1 MLVLRLAIR
10 NLIGAGLKAWLNGIV
25 LSISFL
31 AIITTQAL
39 LKGMYE
45 QTAEAMIEAQLG
57 GGQYWQNDYDPYDPL
72 SFQNAHSAIPGDLEE
87 LIKKDQATAIL
98 VIQGTIYPEGRIRP
112 VVIKAI
118 DPDQQVLNLPTQV
131 LSGDS
136 DPIPALIG
144 HRMSEATGLK
154 QGDSFTL
161 QWRDANG
168 TFDARD
174 AVVSLV
180 MKTSVQSVDVGQVW
194 LPLEKL
200 QHLAEM
206 SNEAT
211 LVVLHR
217 DLTDNSQLPGWSF
230 KNQEYLL
237 RDVTEMVKSKS
248 MGSLIIYV
256 LLLCLALLAIFDTQI
271 FSIFRRKKEI
281 GTLMALGMTRG
292 RVIKLF
298 TLEGAMQAGLGALI
312 GAAYGIPLLSLFAD
326 KGWTLLETTDSYG
339 FALGEK
345 LYPVFTVGIIAG
357 TTILVF
363 IATTI
368 VSYLPTRQISKL
380 EPTEAL
386 RGRML

>member
-1 MLVLRLAIR
+1 MLVPRLAVR

-45 QTAEAMIEAQLG
+45 QTAEAMIETHLG
-57 GGQYWQNDYDPYDPL
+57 GGQYWQNNYDPYDPL
-72 SFQNAHSAIPGDLEE
+72 SLQNAHSEIPETLEG
-87 LIKKDQATAIL
+87 LIDKGKATAIL
-98 VIQGTIYPEGRIRP
+98 TIQGTIYPEGRIRP
-112 VVIKAI
+112 VLIKGI
-118 DPDQQVLNLPTQV
+118 DPDQQILNLPSKV
-131 LSGDS
+131 LRPDS
-136 DPIPALIG
+136 DPIPVLIG
-144 HRMSEATGLK
+144 QRMSEATGLR
-154 QGDSFTL
+154 QGDFFTL

-174 AVVSLV
+174 ATVKMV
-180 MKTSVQSVDVGQVW
+180 MKTSVQSIDVGQIW
-194 LPLEKL
+194 ISLERL
-200 QHLAEM
+200 RRLAEM
-206 SNEAT
+206 PNEAT
-211 LVVLHR
+211 MVVLQR
-217 DLTDNSQLPGWSF
+217 GLTNNLQPERWSF
-230 KNQEYLL
+230 KSQDYLL
-237 RDVTEMVKSKS
+237 QDVTEMVRSKS

-292 RVIKLF
+292 RVIRLF

-312 GAAYGIPLLSLFAD
+312 GAAYGIPLLSLFAE

-345 LYPVFTVGIIAG
+345 LYPVFTLGIVAG

-363 IATTI
+363 IATTV

-386 RGRML
+386 RGRVL

>member
-25 LSISFL
+25 LSIAFL

-45 QTAEAMIEAQLG
+45 QTAESMIEAQLG
-57 GGQYWQNDYDPYDPL
+57 GGQYWQSNYDPYDPL
-72 SFQNAHSAIPGDLEE
+72 SFQDAHSAIPEYLEK
-87 LIKKDQATAIL
+87 LIHKDKATAIL
-98 VIQGTIYPEGRIRP
+98 VVQGTVYTEGRIRP
-112 VVIKAI
+112 VVVKGI
-118 DPDQQVLNLPTQV
+118 DPDQPVLNLPAQV
-131 LSGDS
+131 LNGDS
-136 DPIPALIG
+136 YPIPALIG

-180 MKTSVQSVDVGQVW
+180 MKTSVQSIDVGQVW
-194 LPLEKL
+194 LPLERL

-206 SNEAT
+206 PDEAT
-211 LVVLHR
+211 LVVLDQ
-217 DLTDNSQLPGWSF
+217 DLPDSPQLDGWSF

-237 RDVTEMVKSKS
+237 RDVTEMVRSKS

-292 RVIKLF
+292 RVVKLF
-298 TLEGAMQAGLGALI
+298 TLEGAMQAALGALI
-312 GAAYGIPLLSLFAD
+312 GAAYGIPLLSLFAE

-345 LYPVFTVGIIAG
+345 LYPVFTAGIVAS

-386 RGRML
+386 RGRLL

>member
-10 NLIGAGLKAWLNGIV
+10 NLIGAGLKAWLNGFV

-45 QTAEAMIEAQLG
+45 QTAESMIAAQLG
-57 GGQYWQNDYDPYDPL
+57 GGQYWQSDYDPYDPL
-72 SFQNAHSAIPGDLEE
+72 SFQDAHSEIPEDLEK
-87 LIKKDQATAIL
+87 LIEKDRATAIL

-112 VVIKAI
+112 VVIKGI
-118 DPDQQVLNLPTQV
+118 DPEQRVLNLPTQV
-131 LSGDS
+131 LSQDS
-136 DPIPALIG
+136 DLIPVLIG
-144 HRMSEATGLK
+144 HRMSEATGLE
-154 QGDSFTL
+154 QGDYFTL

-174 AVVSLV
+174 AIVSLV
-180 MKTSVQSVDVGQVW
+180 MKTSVQSIDVGQVW
-194 LPLEKL
+194 VPLERL

-206 SNEAT
+206 PNQAT
-211 LVVLHR
+211 LVVL
-217 DLTDNSQLPGWSF
+217 DKDFTDTSQLDSWSF

-237 RDVTEMVKSKS
+237 RDVTEMVRSKS

-292 RVIKLF
+292 RVIRLF
-298 TLEGAMQAGLGALI
+298 TLEGAMQAALGALI

-326 KGWTLLETTDSYG
+326 RGWTLLETTDSYG

-345 LYPVFTVGIIAG
+345 LYPVFTVGIVMG
-357 TTILVF
+357 TTMLVF

>member
-10 NLIGAGLKAWLNGIV
+10 NMIGAGLKAWLNGVV

-57 GGQYWQNDYDPYDPL
+57 GGQYWQSNYDPYDPL
-72 SFQNAHSAIPGDLEE
+72 SFQSAHSEIPEALEE
-87 LIKKDQATAIL
+87 VIERDRATAVL

-112 VVIKAI
+112 VVIKGI
-118 DPDQQVLNLPTQV
+118 NPEQHVLNIPTQV
-131 LSGDS
+131 IGQDS
-136 DPIPALIG
+136 DPIPVLIG
-144 HRMSEATGLK
+144 HRMSEATGLQ

-174 AVVSLV
+174 AEVSLV
-180 MKTSVQSVDVGQVW
+180 MRTSVQSVDVGQVW
-194 LPLEKL
+194 VPLGRL
-200 QHLAEM
+200 QRLAEM
-206 SNEAT
+206 RGEAT
-211 LVVLHR
+211 MIVLHK
-217 DLTDNSQLPGWSF
+217 DLTDGSQFDGWSF
-230 KNQEYLL
+230 KSQEYLL
-237 RDVTEMVKSKS
+237 KDVTEMVRSKS

-281 GTLMALGMTRG
+281 GTLMALGLTRG

-312 GAAYGIPLLSLFAD
+312 GTAYGIPLLSLFAA

-345 LYPVFTVGIIAG
+345 LYPVFTIGIVMG
-357 TTILVF
+357 TTILIFV
-363 IATTI
+363 ATTI

-380 EPTEAL
+380 EPSEAL

>member
-1 MLVLRLAIR
+1 MLVMRLAIR

-87 LIKKDQATAIL
+87 LIAKDQATAIL
-98 VIQGTIYPEGRIRP
+98 VVQGTIYPEGRIRP
-112 VVIKAI
+112 VVIKGI
-118 DPDQQVLNLPTQV
+118 DPDQKVLNLPTRV
-131 LSGDS
+131 LLQDSG
-136 DPIPALIG
+136 PIPALIG

-154 QGDSFTL
+154 QGDSFIL

-180 MKTSVQSVDVGQVW
+180 MRTSVQSVDVGQVW
-194 LPLEKL
+194 LPLERL

-206 SNEAT
+206 PNEAT
-211 LVVLHR
+211 LVVLDR
-217 DLTDNSQLPGWSF
+217 VLTDSSQLDSWSF

-237 RDVTEMVKSKS
+237 RDVTEMIESKS

-298 TLEGAMQAGLGALI
+298 TIEGAMQAGLGALI

-386 RGRML
+386 RGRVL